1 MGKIAFLFAGQ
12 GSQYPGMGKDFYD
25 QIEEVRNLYDA
36 AEQYRPD
43 TIRQCFQSEAEELKN
58 TKNTQPCL
66 FLTDLAC
73 AMALEKNGISAD
85 VAAGFSL
92 GEIAGLASA
101 KILSVNQAFALVCK
115 RGELMSEAGDRHKGS
130 MVAVLRANKEEL
142 INLCKENNVFPAN
155 FNCPGQIAVSG
166 EEEMM
171 ENFKEVLTEKNIRY
185 VPIAVSGP
193 FHTPYMECAS
203 KGLAKELKKLDVK
216 QSKIPLYGNKTANPY
231 PKATDE
237 IISNVSAQVSN
248 SVKWEETLVNMKN
261 DGVDIF
267 IECGPGKVLSSLVKK
282 TLKDVLICNV
292 GDINSLKE
300 TIEKV
305 NAYRE
310 EIKC

>member
-25 QIEEVRNLYDA
+25 NIEEVKNLYEM
-36 AEQYRPD
+36 AEAFRAD
-43 TIRQCFQSEAEELKN
+43 TKRQCFESEAEELKI

-66 FLTDLAC
+66 FLTDVAC
-73 AMALEKNGISAD
+73 GMALEKNGIIPD

-92 GEIAGLASA
+92 GEIAGLVSTG
-101 KILSVNQAFALVCK
+101 ILSVKQAFELVCK
-115 RGELMSEAGDRHKGS
+115 RGNLMSDAADAHKGG
-130 MVAVLRANKEEL
+130 MVAVMRMEPEALS
-142 INLCKENNVFPAN
+142 NLCKENGVYPVN

-166 EEEMM
+166 EEEKI
-171 ENFKEVLTEKNIRY
+171 EAFKEVLKEKGVRF

-193 FHTPYMECAS
+193 FHTPYMETAS
-203 KGLAKELKKLDVK
+203 VGLKEALADLDVK
-216 QSKIPLYGNKTANPY
+216 SAEIPLYGNMTAKPY
-231 PKATDE
+231 PKERGE
-237 IISNVSAQVSN
+237 IIETISGQVSN
-248 SVKWEETLVNMKN
+248 SVKWEDTIKNMHA

-292 GDINSLKE
+292 SDMDSLKD

-305 NAYRE
+305 TAYRE
-310 EIKC
+310 EN

>member
-25 QIEEVRNLYDA
+25 QMENIKDLYDK
-36 AEQYRPD
+36 AEQHRPD
-43 TIRQCFQSEAEELKN
+43 TLRQCFESEAEELKI

-73 AMALEKNGISAD
+73 GLALEANGISAD

-92 GEIAGLASA
+92 GEIAGLAYTG
-101 KILSVNQAFALVCK
+101 ILSNEQAFELVCK
-115 RGELMSEAGDRHKGS
+115 RGEFMSEAADLNKGS
-130 MVAVLRANKEEL
+130 MVAVLRADKNEL
-142 INLCKENNVFPAN
+142 INLCEENGVYAVN
-155 FNCPGQIAVSG
+155 FNSPGQIAVSG
-166 EEEMM
+166 KEDAM
-171 ENFKEVLTEKNIRY
+171 EKFKEVLTEKGLRF

-193 FHTPYMECAS
+193 FHTPYMESAS
-203 KGLAKELKKLDVK
+203 IGLKEELANLDVK
-216 QSKIPLYGNKTANPY
+216 APEKPLYGNRTATIY
-231 PKATDE
+231 PNNTDE
-237 IISNVSAQVSN
+237 IIENVSAQVSN
-248 SVKWEETLVNMKN
+248 SVRWDETLINMKN

-292 GDINSLKE
+292 SDMDSLKE

-310 EIKC
+310 KAKC

>member
-25 QIEEVRNLYDA
+25 QIEEIKDLYDK
-36 AEQYRPD
+36 AELHRPD
-43 TIRQCFQSEAEELKN
+43 TLRQCFQSEQEELTI

-73 AMALEKNGISAD
+73 AMALDKNGISAD

-92 GEIAGLASA
+92 GEIAGLAYTG
-101 KILSVNQAFALVCK
+101 ILSNEQAFQLVCK
-115 RGELMSEAGDRHKGS
+115 RGELMSAAADKNKGS
-130 MVAVLRANKEEL
+130 MVAVLRADKEEL
-142 INLCKENNVFPAN
+142 ISLCAEKVVYPVN

-166 EEEMM
+166 KEDAIEQ
-171 ENFKEVLTEKNIRY
+171 FKEVLTNKGMRF

-193 FHTPYMECAS
+193 FHTPYMESAS
-203 KGLAKELKKLDVK
+203 VGLKEKLAKLDVK
-216 QSKIPLYGNKTANPY
+216 PATIPLYGNKTAKVY
-231 PKATDE
+231 PENTDD
-237 IISNVSAQVSN
+237 IIANISAQVSN

-292 GDINSLKE
+292 SDMESLKD
-300 TIEKV
+300 TINKV

-310 EIKC
+310 ETKC